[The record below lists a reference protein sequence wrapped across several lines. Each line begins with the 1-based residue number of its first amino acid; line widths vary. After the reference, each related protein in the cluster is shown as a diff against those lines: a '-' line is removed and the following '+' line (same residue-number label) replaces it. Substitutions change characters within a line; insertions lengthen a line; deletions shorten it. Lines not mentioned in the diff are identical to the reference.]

1 MRRSVNP
8 RRKISITITQSVIDH
23 LNQLLAY
30 NQSRSAYISAAIV
43 EKMRTTEGIDMEMI
57 ETIDLVEALVYRF
70 HKDSAEDV
78 LIQSLLQ
85 ILTK

>member
-8 RRKISITITQSVIDH
+8 TRKISITIPQSVFDH